1 MHLFYAYWMPYILR
15 VVEFNTT
22 HDAPPTELRLN
33 YSTEKSLINNNE
45 KTDFHLNKD
54 QNKKKNTIQPYF
66 PLPSCN
72 NFRSQIPSI
81 LVFRIY

>member
-33 YSTEKSLINNNE
+33 YSTEKIIKNGLFIVSLSVFIIL
-45 KTDFHLNKD
+45 KKKQIFILIKD
-54 QNKKKNTIQPYF
+54 QNKNKHNTAIF
-66 PLPSCN
+66 SVA
-72 NFRSQIPSI
+72 IM
-81 LVFRIY
+81 

>member
-33 YSTEKSLINNNE
+33 YSTEKSLIT
-45 KTDFHLNKD
+45 KKQIFILIKIKI
-54 QNKKKNTIQPYF
+54 KKKHNTALFSVAIM
-66 PLPSCN
+66 
-72 NFRSQIPSI
+72 
-81 LVFRIY
+81 